1 MKKLLVVVLI
11 LVGTLLISASIEEGL
26 IEVGKALM
34 RNGISEVRYSVWS
47 SGDPNSVMR
56 VLGIVEAARRINSI
70 WSKNGI
76 NVKITIRETRYE
88 LDFTQMYQ
96 EFLSKQP
103 LGTAG
108 DFLVNSYVYIASL
121 AEEGYLL
128 DISKYATK
136 YEELMSDFYT
146 TQVDAARYKGGLYG
160 LPQDT
165 EARPFYIRKD
175 IAAKIGLDLT
185 DLDKKVVE
193 GNFTWF
199 DVYKWAKEAVQKGA
213 SEWGLIHRRGTAH
226 PDLMQFILAFGG
238 SLYDPKTGK
247 LVLDVPAVYKWLTIE
262 WVFARENLLPSDI
275 MAWDWAK
282 QVHPAIVGGKTLFDI
297 GGTWYW
303 TEWQTK
309 SYYTDPKT
317 GQARGLTPEEVESW
331 FYYTLFPAG
340 EPGKKP
346 VTLSQPFMWMISSK
360 AGSQNPKYTALKE
373 IYDELAFLIIAK
385 ACDPDI
391 NAIHSIISAHLPVGK
406 EPAKLLADKK
416 WLDDLYNLRIDLDES
431 VKAVLA
437 DIVKATVH
445 PINARFLSEVAYMLD
460 YTNFP
465 PMHPMYPKLA
475 AIFAEVVDNVLRG
488 RMQPDKAVEFI
499 ISKINADL
507 ELKQSVSIVGQIPTD
522 WRFGGQ

>member
-1 MKKLLVVVLI
+1 MKRILVTVLLLVGVL
-11 LVGTLLISASIEEGL
+11 LAGVSLEEG
-26 IEVGKALM
+26 IVEVGKVLAK
-34 RNGISEVRYSVWS
+34 NGVSEVRYSVWS
-47 SGDPNSVMR
+47 SGDPNSVIR
-56 VLGIVEAARRINSI
+56 VQGIVEAARRINNI

-76 NVKITIRETRYE
+76 NVKISIRETRYE

-128 DISKYATK
+128 DMSKYASK
-136 YEELMSDFYT
+136 YQEFMTDFYS

-175 IAAKIGLDLT
+175 IAAKVGLDLAG
-185 DLDKKVVE
+185 LDKGVAE
-193 GNFTWF
+193 GKFTWF

-238 SLYDPKTGK
+238 SLYDPKTNK
-247 LVLDVPAVYKWLTIE
+247 LVLDVPAVYKWLTVE
-262 WVFARENLLPSDI
+262 SVFASKKLLPSDM

-282 QVHPAIVGGKTLFDI
+282 QVHPAIVDGKTLFDI

-317 GQARGLTPEEVESW
+317 GQARGLTPEEVENW

-340 EPGKKP
+340 EPGRKP

-360 AGSQNPKYTALKE
+360 AGSQNPKYSSLKE
-373 IYDELAFLIIAK
+373 TYDELAFLIVAK

-391 NAIHSIISAHLPVGK
+391 NAIHSIISAHLPVSRGS
-406 EPAKLLADKK
+406 AKLLADQK
-416 WLDDLYNLRIDLDES
+416 WLDDLYNLRVDLDDS
-431 VKAVLA
+431 VKAVLK

-445 PINARFLSEVAYMLD
+445 PINAKFLGEVAYMLD

-475 AIFAEVVDNVLRG
+475 AIFAETVDNVLRG
-488 RMQPDKAVEFI
+488 RMQPDKAVEFVI
-499 ISKINADL
+499 NKINADID
-507 ELKQSVSIVGQIPTD
+507 LKQSVSIVGQIPAD
-522 WRFGGQ
+522 WRFGD